1 MFRGWRRPEK
11 GFFEEF
17 EKELEEELEEMNEL
31 INRVMHSFGEPL
43 VYGFSMQVGP
53 DGVSHVE
60 RFGNVMPAGN
70 ELSAR
75 ETEHSVREPFTSSM
89 IDEKN
94 NELNITAEMPG
105 IKKEYIKLNATETEV
120 IIKAD
125 SEGRK
130 YYKSV
135 NTPCPVD
142 PDSARAKY
150 NNGVLE
156 VTLKLKEAPKPKGK
170 TVKIE

>member
-17 EKELEEELEEMNEL
+17 EKELEEMNEL
-31 INRVMHSFGEPL
+31 INRMMRSSGEPL

-53 DGVSHVE
+53 DGVPHVE
-60 RFGNVMPAGN
+60 RFGNVRQAGN
-70 ELSAR
+70 ELSVR
-75 ETEHSVREPFTSSM
+75 ETEHSVKEPFTSSM
-89 IDEKN
+89 IDEKS

-105 IKKEYIKLNATETEV
+105 IRKEDIELNATESDV
-120 IIKAD
+120 IIRAD

-135 NTPCPVD
+135 ETPCLVD